1 VKAAVKRRRDSS
13 SEAPKQEVMQLYENE
28 EGFMVLTS
36 AVGAVRAVRAV
47 RATLF
52 MFLRAVLVK
61 VGGVTRSRRED
72 QRSEDRDR
80 GLGQVRPKSRELPIW
95 RAHIYGQSSPP
106 PMNHEPLH
114 AWDLAVG
121 PWDVEPC
128 MCETSLTCS
137 GSLLARKQLLPASK

>member
-13 SEAPKQEVMQLYENE
+13 SEAQKQEVMQLYENE

-36 AVGAVRAVRAV
+36 AVGAVRAV